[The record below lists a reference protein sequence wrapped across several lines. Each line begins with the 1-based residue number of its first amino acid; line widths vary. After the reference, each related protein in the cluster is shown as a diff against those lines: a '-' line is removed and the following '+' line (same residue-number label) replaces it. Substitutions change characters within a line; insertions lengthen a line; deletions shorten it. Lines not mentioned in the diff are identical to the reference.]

1 MAIGWEDVRAAVESR
16 PAARVAE
23 AVRSRAAVAV
33 VLREAAAG
41 LEILFIRRAE
51 HPDDPWS
58 GQMAFPGGRAEPGDA
73 DLAHTALRE
82 TLEETGIDLRRDA
95 ELLGPLD
102 EVRAMA
108 RLRPMDL
115 AITPFVFRLRAAVEP
130 ALSDEVRS
138 LHWLS
143 LDELVNPELRSTM
156 EYAHRDAVLRFPCL
170 RVQDLVIWGLTY
182 RMFLGLLERMG
193 LPPATAAPIAAEAAS
208 AATGTAPL
216 PGTSAAGGGGG
227 KG

>member
-1 MAIGWEDVRAAVESR
+1 VAITWEDIRAAVASR
-16 PAARVAE
+16 PGVAVAE
-23 AVRSRAAVAV
+23 AVSSRAAVSVV
-33 VLREAAAG
+33 VLDGESG

-73 DLAHTALRE
+73 DLLATAMRE

-108 RLRPMDL
+108 RMRPMDL
-115 AITPFVFRLRAAVEP
+115 AITPFVFRLRAAVTP
-130 ALSDEVRS
+130 TLSDEVRS
-138 LHWLS
+138 LHWLP
-143 LDELVNPELRSTM
+143 LDDLVRPDLRSTM
-156 EYAHRDAVLRFPCL
+156 DYTHRDGVLRFPCL

-193 LPPATAAPIAAEAAS
+193 LPPASAGPIAAEAAS
-208 AATGTAPL
+208 AATG
-216 PGTSAAGGGGG
+216 GTPPAGASAASDGAGGR
-227 KG
+227 